1 MRFNASGASGPSLN
15 YVISYARSLAY
26 WPDGH
31 ETFGAVDVVAERAGE
46 ATVLFEVKGKQ
57 EKFYKKERS

>member
-1 MRFNASGASGPSLN
+1 MGTRRL
-15 YVISYARSLAY
+15 VL
-26 WPDGH
+26 W
-31 ETFGAVDVVAERAGE
+31 TVVAERAGE